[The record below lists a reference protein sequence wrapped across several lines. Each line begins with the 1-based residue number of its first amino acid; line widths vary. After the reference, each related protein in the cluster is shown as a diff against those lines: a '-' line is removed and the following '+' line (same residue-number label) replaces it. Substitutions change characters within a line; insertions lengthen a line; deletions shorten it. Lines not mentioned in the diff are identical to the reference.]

1 MTSSQVPT
9 QPQRTN
15 GTPTV
20 RIQPVATTPEPA
32 WPTTEPMTA
41 TDLMPVAAAT
51 TKFPPVILPAHGT
64 GNRPT
69 NGTANGRT
77 GGTTAPAKPTPP
89 VAAAPVQPAAPVA
102 PIPAKPTAPVAA
114 APAKPTAPVAAAPA
128 APVAEPTAV
137 PAPAP
142 AAPVPAAAPTPAP
155 ERASTPP
162 AKPRSKLRRIAR
174 RIVGP
179 TLLTKKN

>member
-32 WPTTEPMTA
+32 WPTTEPLTA
-41 TDLMPVAAAT
+41 TDLRPVAAAT
-51 TKFPPVILPAHGT
+51 TKFPPVTL
-64 GNRPT
+64 PT
-69 NGTANGRT
+69 NGSAGRPANGSANGRVD
-77 GGTTAPAKPTPP
+77 GTTAPAKPT
-89 VAAAPVQPAAPVA
+89 APV
-102 PIPAKPTAPVAA
+102 A

-128 APVAEPTAV
+128 PAAPVAEPTAV
-137 PAPAP
+137 PVPAP
-142 AAPVPAAAPTPAP
+142 APTPAP
-155 ERASTPP
+155 ALAPEVASTPP
-162 AKPRSKLRRIAR
+162 AKPRSRLRKIAR